1 MVGDI
6 DELVGFFASD
16 TDGLDDGIGGTGASG
31 NNTGTGAIVG
41 DTAGLVDSI
50 AIIGVDDGTPT
61 KSGPPG
67 GISFPPVGPPGS
79 ISSCGCPY
87 SPVVVGD
94 GIITKSGPPGDISF
108 PPVGPPG
115 SISPCGCPYSPGFE
129 ASFCRSFNR
138 TVTRTTI
145 KPQTKKAIMIMIDR
159 RL

>member
-87 SPVVVGD
+87 SP
-94 GIITKSGPPGDISF
+94 
-108 PPVGPPG
+108 
-115 SISPCGCPYSPGFE
+115 GFE
-129 ASFCRSFNR
+129 ASFCRSFSR
-138 TVTRTTI
+138 TVTRTTVR
-145 KPQTKKAIMIMIDR
+145 PQTKKAIMIMIDR